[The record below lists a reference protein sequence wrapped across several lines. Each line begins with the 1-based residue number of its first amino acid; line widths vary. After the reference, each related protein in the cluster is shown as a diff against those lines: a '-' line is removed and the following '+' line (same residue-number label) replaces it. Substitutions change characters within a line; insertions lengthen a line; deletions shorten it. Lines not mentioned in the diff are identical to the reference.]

1 MSASATKL
9 FRNRGVADK
18 RVAGIALTRDSL
30 PSISATSAPEDAWPL
45 MSANRRVYDS
55 PVPFPPELAR
65 RIARLEAELAALQNS
80 TSWRI
85 TAPLRRLVAA
95 VKSLV
100 LPKPVAY
107 VPAEPEPLPATY
119 ADWLSH
125 ADADRDPSGDVET
138 GRRRVSEPSLGL
150 VLIGPHGD
158 VEAEPPSFCRV
169 LTFPEGSGQ
178 AVIDEAL
185 SRLDVDFICF
195 LDAAD
200 RLAPHALEIVA
211 DVLAREPYLDM
222 VFADEDWLDAE
233 GCRTRPFLKPGWDE
247 ELQKGRDLVGPFAM
261 LRATLLEDLDILP
274 GPAWQYELA
283 SRVAASS
290 RPERIRHIPDV
301 LCHRSAKPT
310 GQDGARLNVS
320 QAVLAQAG
328 LRARVEPVEQSAS
341 LLRVIYD
348 LPNPPP
354 RVSIIVPSRDR
365 SDLLSVCAC
374 GILNETQ
381 YEPFELLIVD
391 NGSSEPDALAL
402 LATLAADRRV
412 RVLPRPGPFNWS
424 ALNNEAARQASGE
437 VLVLLNNDI
446 AIRHP
451 DWLTELVAHAMQP
464 RVGVV
469 GAKLLYPD
477 GRIQH
482 AGLSTEFSKAL
493 PRHVLRFAPDNRGP
507 CDLSALAR
515 EVWGVTGACM
525 ALRRSVFLKVGGLNE
540 ALAVSCNDV
549 DFCVRL
555 RALGYRIIW
564 TPWAALIHHELASRG
579 DDVTPE
585 QHARAREEHE
595 RLRRDWGN
603 LMRDDPHYP
612 VALDS
617 RTELLPFFYS
627 PDSPCSDGCTAP

>member
-1 MSASATKL
+1 MPSVS
-9 FRNRGVADK
+9 VA
-18 RVAGIALTRDSL
+18 
-30 PSISATSAPEDAWPL
+30 SAPEDAWPL

-65 RIARLEAELAALQNS
+65 RIAGLEAELAALQNS
-80 TSWRI
+80 TSWRL
-85 TAPLRRLVAA
+85 TSPLRRFVAA
-95 VKSLV
+95 LKSLI
-100 LPKPVAY
+100 LPKSTREIPTPPKA
-107 VPAEPEPLPATY
+107 PPATY
-119 ADWLSH
+119 AEWLSEV
-125 ADADRDPSGDVET
+125 DAGPDLPERVET
-138 GRRRVSEPSLGL
+138 GRRRVSAPRLGL
-150 VLIGPHGD
+150 VLLGPQ
-158 VEAEPPSFCRV
+158 VQAVAEPPPFCQV
-169 LTFPEGSGQ
+169 LTLPEGSGQ
-178 AVIDEAL
+178 VVIDEAL

-195 LDAAD
+195 IDAAD
-200 RLAPHALEIVA
+200 RLALHALDVVA

-222 VFADEDWLDAE
+222 VFADEDWLDAD
-233 GCRTRPFLKPGWDE
+233 GHRTRPFLKPGWDE
-247 ELQKGRDLVGPFAM
+247 ELQKGRDLVGPFVL
-261 LRATLLEDLDILP
+261 LRASLLRRLDIHP
-274 GPAWQYELA
+274 GPAWQYEVA

-290 RPERIRHIPDV
+290 RPERIRHIPEI
-301 LCHRSAKPT
+301 LCHRSAKPI
-310 GQDGARLNVS
+310 GQDGARLTI
-320 QAVLAQAG
+320 ARAMLAQAG
-328 LRARVEPVEQSAS
+328 LHARVEPVGQTAP

-348 LPNPPP
+348 LPDPPP
-354 RVSIIVPSRDR
+354 KVSIVVPSRNR
-365 SDLLSVCAC
+365 PDLLSVCAS
-374 GILNETQ
+374 GILSGTQ

-424 ALNNEAARQASGE
+424 ALNNEAAREASGE
-437 VLVLLNNDI
+437 ILVLLNNDI
-446 AIRHP
+446 AIRHA
-451 DWLTELVAHAMQP
+451 DWLTELVTHAIQP

-482 AGLSTEFSKAL
+482 AGLSTEFAKAL
-493 PRHVLRFAPDNRGP
+493 PRHILRYAPDNRGP

-525 ALRRSVFLKVGGLNE
+525 ALRRSIFFKVGGLNE

-564 TPWAALIHHELASRG
+564 TPWATLTHHELASRG

-585 QHARAREEHE
+585 QHARALEEHE

-617 RTELLPFFYS
+617 RTELLPFFYA
-627 PDSPCSDGCTAP
+627 PDDRVGTATLDHHLA